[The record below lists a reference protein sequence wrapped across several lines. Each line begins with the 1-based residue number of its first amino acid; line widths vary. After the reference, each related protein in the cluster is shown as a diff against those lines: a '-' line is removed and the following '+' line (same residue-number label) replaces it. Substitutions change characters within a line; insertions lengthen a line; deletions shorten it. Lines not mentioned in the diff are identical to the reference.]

1 MPHACRA
8 PLVRQGR
15 RRPNVETSMNFSFS
29 KEILPSTHNSSK
41 LVLSMIRQPPE
52 STRLFLL
59 SLVLLSAIAVSG
71 HAQGWSGILAPNRA
85 IDWSGAGVTGGIPS
99 NRTQCGSTI
108 APYTGAPT
116 TINNALAACGG
127 NRYVQLGAGTFNLSS
142 GIKIQR
148 SNVTLRGA
156 GADQTSL
163 VFSSTDPCQGLY
175 ADICV
180 ESYDINWSG
189 GPSNGPVNWTAG
201 YSKGTT
207 VITLA
212 SVPNLKVGNPIILD
226 QLDDSSDTGSVY
238 VCSVSGSNCSLQGGG
253 GGQRSGRYQ
262 FQIAMV
268 TGCNG
273 STTPGFSCSGKNVA
287 VTIDRGLD
295 MPNWRS
301 SQSPQAWW
309 ATNPVS
315 GIGIEDLS
323 VDNTVSEVVAGEG
336 ISFFNATNSWVRGVR
351 DIKSHR
357 AHVGVEYSAH
367 ITVRDSYFFLTQNSI
382 DQSYGIDCFAS
393 SDNLIENNIYQA
405 VSGPLTMN
413 GCTGTVFGYNYA
425 INGYYTG
432 SAGWIQAM
440 TNPHTGGV
448 AMILY
453 EGNVGS
459 RIDSDNFHGS
469 HNFITAFRN
478 YWSGY
483 SPACWQSGGT
493 YATSLFGTCTNPFMA
508 ANLLSYSR
516 FYNFVGNVLGQSA
529 VQSGSVY
536 SIGGGNSANGVTV
549 ANDPN
554 VGLTLM
560 RWGNY
565 DTVTATSRFVAS
577 EVPTSLAGAQA
588 PFSNPVP
595 ANNALPSTF
604 YLPAKPAWWPST
616 KAWPAIGPDVTGG
629 NAPGVGGHVYTIPA
643 QDCFLNTMGGA
654 SNGAGGPYTFNAN
667 TCYGKPPR
675 PI

>member
-1 MPHACRA
+1 MPLASRG
-8 PLVRQGR
+8 Q
-15 RRPNVETSMNFSFS
+15 E
-29 KEILPSTHNSSK
+29 
-41 LVLSMIRQPPE
+41 
-52 STRLFLL
+52 
-59 SLVLLSAIAVSG
+59 
-71 HAQGWSGILAPNRA
+71 WSGVLAPNRA
-85 IDWSGAGVTGGIPS
+85 IDWSSAGVTGGIPS

-108 APYTGAPT
+108 AAYSGAPT
-116 TINNALAACGG
+116 RINNALAACRA
-127 NRYVQLGAGTFNLSS
+127 NHYVQLGAGTFTLTS
-142 GIKIQR
+142 GIKIQGTN
-148 SNVTLRGA
+148 NVTLRGA

-163 VFSSTDPCQGLY
+163 VFLSTDPCQGLY
-175 ADICV
+175 ADVCV
-180 ESYDINWSG
+180 ESSDINWSG

-201 YSKGTT
+201 YAKGTT

-212 SVPNLKVGNPIILD
+212 SVPNLKVGNPIVLD
-226 QLDDSSDTGSVY
+226 QLDDGSDTGSVY
-238 VCSVSGSNCSLQGGG
+238 VCSASGSNCSLQGGG
-253 GGQRSGRYQ
+253 GGQRNGRYQ
-262 FQIAMV
+262 FQIATV

-273 STTPGFSCSGKNVA
+273 STTPGSSCSGANVA

-301 SQSPQAWW
+301 GQNPQAWW
-309 ATNPVS
+309 ATNPIS

-323 VDNTVSEVVAGEG
+323 VDNTASEIAVGEG

-393 SDNLIENNIYQA
+393 SDNLVENNIYQA

-425 INGYYTG
+425 INGYYTA
-432 SAGWIQAM
+432 SVGWIQAM

-469 HNFITAFRN
+469 HNFITTFRN
-478 YWSGY
+478 YWNGY
-483 SPACWQSGGT
+483 APACWKSGST
-493 YATSLFGTCTNPFMA
+493 YATTAYGSCTNPFMA

-516 FYNFVGNVLGQSA
+516 FYNFVGNVLGQSGIQTRYETGA
-529 VQSGSVY
+529 STIFSLGS
-536 SIGGGNSANGVTV
+536 GNSANGVTV
-549 ANDPN
+549 ANDSN
-554 VGLTLM
+554 VRLTLM

-565 DTVTATSRFVAS
+565 DTVNGASRFLPS
-577 EVPTSLAGAQA
+577 EVPSSLTGVQA

-595 ANNALPSTF
+595 ANNLLPSSF
-604 YLPAKPAWWPST
+604 YLTAKPAWWPSA
-616 KAWPAIGPDVTGG
+616 KAWPPIGPDVAGG
-629 NAPGVGGHVYTIPA
+629 NVSSVGGHAYTIPA
-643 QDCFLNTMGGA
+643 QDCFLNTMSGA
-654 SNGAGGPYTFNAN
+654 SNGTGGPYTFNASA
-667 TCYGKPPR
+667 CYGKPPR
-675 PI
+675 PT

>member
-1 MPHACRA
+1 
-8 PLVRQGR
+8 
-15 RRPNVETSMNFSFS
+15 
-29 KEILPSTHNSSK
+29 
-41 LVLSMIRQPPE
+41 MIRVR
-52 STRLFLL
+52 SILLFLT
-59 SLVLLSAIAVSG
+59 VSIMTPFAS
-71 HAQGWSGILAPNRA
+71 HAQEWSGILAPNRA
-85 IDWSGAGVTGGIPS
+85 IDWSGAGVAGGIPA

-116 TINNALAACGG
+116 IINNALAACGA

-142 GIKIQR
+142 GIKIQAR
-148 SNVTLRGA
+148 NVTLRGA

-163 VFSSTDPCQGLY
+163 VFTSTDSCQGLY

-180 ESYDINWSG
+180 ESYDTNWGG
-189 GPSNGPVNWTAG
+189 GPSNGPVSWIAG

-238 VCSVSGSNCSLQGGG
+238 VCSASGSNCSLQGGG
-253 GGQRSGRYQ
+253 GGQRTGRYQ

-273 STTPGFSCSGKNVA
+273 STTPGFSCSGTNVA

-315 GIGIEDLS
+315 GVGIEDLS
-323 VDNTVSEVVAGEG
+323 VDNTASEVAVGEG

-493 YATSLFGTCTNPFMA
+493 YATATFGTCTNPFMA

-516 FYNFVGNVLGQSA
+516 FYNFVGNVLGQSGI
-529 VQSGSVY
+529 QTGSVY
-536 SIGGGNSANGVTV
+536 SIGGGNSVNGVTV

-577 EVPTSLAGAQA
+577 EVPTSLTGAQA

-595 ANNALPSTF
+595 ANNSLPSTF
-604 YLPAKPAWWPST
+604 YLPGKPAWWPSA
-616 KAWPAIGPDVTGG
+616 KAWPVIGPDVSGG
-629 NAPGVGGHVYTIPA
+629 NGPIARGLVYTIPA
-643 QDCFLNTMGGA
+643 QDCFLNTMHGP
-654 SNGAGGPYTFNAN
+654 SNGTGGPYTFNAN
-667 TCYGKPPR
+667 TCYGKLRR